1 VDDVGGHSSVFSSV
15 ATDIVQGLSN
25 RERSYLRS
33 IILKTVQMFANN
45 ELGAWSTVF
54 TMVGMPHARDILHDV
69 GDSNEIGVYTDSVQS
84 LIDRIGLAGRNL
96 GGSVALVSSV
106 LEEMQA

>member
-1 VDDVGGHSSVFSSV
+1 
-15 ATDIVQGLSN
+15 
-25 RERSYLRS
+25 
-33 IILKTVQMFANN
+33 
-45 ELGAWSTVF
+45 
-54 TMVGMPHARDILHDV
+54 
-69 GDSNEIGVYTDSVQS
+69 VYTDSVQS